1 MTAPS
6 PGDFETVLKSITK
19 AMTELRSEYR
29 WIYHAAHDRTVGDS
43 AKVQAG
49 PADPTGG
56 IVGSTEKA
64 RMRREATRAHG
75 YALDALAELRKA
87 ATALKHGEE
96 RQRDTIEFDRR
107 HPRTATRADLA
118 GAREAK
124 TRREARDQGWGEA

>member
-6 PGDFETVLKSITK
+6 PGDFETVHKSITK

-75 YALDALAELRKA
+75 ITPLTPSPSLGRL
-87 ATALKHGEE
+87 
-96 RQRDTIEFDRR
+96 
-107 HPRTATRADLA
+107 PRPSSMAKNDSVTR
-118 GAREAK
+118 
-124 TRREARDQGWGEA
+124 